1 MTGDIYI
8 AIQLTEKAMKPT
20 MSIAI
25 NKEHLAVLEF
35 EYYKARSEILD
46 KIIFAKPKLEPFR
59 SSGFLNKDYD
69 MARISFDLPIVS
81 ANLFMNKIK

>member
-1 MTGDIYI
+1 MTGYIYI

-20 MSIAI
+20 MSMAL
-25 NKEHLAVLEF
+25 NKEHLAVLEL
-35 EYYKARSEILD
+35 EYYRARSEILD
-46 KIIFAKPKLEPFR
+46 KIILAVPKIEPFR

-81 ANLFMNKIK
+81 AKLLMNKLK